1 VQIIDRYIVARF
13 LGNFMLLFLLLF
25 LFAGG
30 IDIILNL
37 DEFVRAGN
45 EQAGEDGSLLKRI
58 VAVVGLMIDFQGPR
72 LFLFYAYMHG
82 MVAVGAMGFTLAQM
96 YRHKELVAILAS
108 GVSLHRLAMP
118 FLAATCATSVVQLL
132 NQEFVLYR
140 VAPLV
145 LRRHAAIGQ
154 ESISGFPVSFVH
166 DGQGMLLQAASFDP
180 GPRKLGWPTF
190 LERDDIGRTIR
201 HISAES
207 ALWNTDRRGWD
218 LAEGRVY
225 MLGDT
230 SGSGN
235 ALNGD
240 AATSWRPIDFIA
252 STLSPRAL
260 TIKRYSQFAT
270 MLSLRQIEEMLKSPR
285 VVDTDALLRY
295 RYARFSSILVN
306 LLVMALALPF
316 FLLRE
321 PANLMRQS
329 ALCAGTALPT
339 LFGSTVGMMVQIPGF
354 KPAFSVFLPVIVLIP
369 VAFAAWTDRFLK
381 T

>member
-1 VQIIDRYIVARF
+1 
-13 LGNFMLLFLLLF
+13 ML
-25 LFAGG
+25 
-30 IDIILNL
+30 
-37 DEFVRAGN
+37 R
-45 EQAGEDGSLLKRI
+45 
-58 VAVVGLMIDFQGPR
+58 
-72 LFLFYAYMHG
+72 
-82 MVAVGAMGFTLAQM
+82 
-96 YRHKELVAILAS
+96 
-108 GVSLHRLAMP
+108 
-118 FLAATCATSVVQLL
+118 
-132 NQEFVLYR
+132 
-140 VAPLV
+140 
-145 LRRHAAIGQ
+145 
-154 ESISGFPVSFVH
+154 
-166 DGQGMLLQAASFDP
+166 QAASFDP
-180 GPRKLGWPTF
+180 GPRKLGWPTS
-190 LERDDIGRTIR
+190 LGRDDIGRTIR